1 MITVYHTNESSAHA
15 HAVFLYFMIPYYIE
29 IDENIEMEGPPFCV
43 KSSDEGVKFHVSW
56 TYMCGIMHTWS
67 AFADYSHTVRIQFQ
81 FLSFCKVCYSFI
93 T

>member
-43 KSSDEGVKFHVSW
+43 KTSDEGVKFHVS
-56 TYMCGIMHTWS
+56 
-67 AFADYSHTVRIQFQ
+67 
-81 FLSFCKVCYSFI
+81 
-93 T
+93 